1 MGLQFNMS
9 VYDLGYIQATQD
21 ITLYPNYAEG
31 CRVFR
36 DTFLA
41 EAQARC
47 PVRTG
52 YLRSTISA
60 SSTASSITCI
70 VGAEYAQYVEYGTSR
85 QSAQPY
91 FEPALQIALE
101 TAREY
106 WDKAENEVI
115 MKQRELV
122 QEGRKLENRLNQFQ
136 ENGEDII
143 EGANFQTILGIF
155 LIAFLMAIFTLLLE
169 SLFSS
174 FREIFSGDEE
184 EQPDSSHSGW
194 SSTSSF
200 ISIF

>member
-9 VYDLGYIQATQD
+9 VADLGYTLSTID
-21 ITLYPNYAEG
+21 IVLYPKYAQG
-31 CRVFR
+31 CRVFC

-60 SSTASSITCI
+60 STDGISMNCI
-70 VGAEYAQYVEYGTSR
+70 AGAEYAQYVEYGTSR

-101 TAREY
+101 TAQKY
-106 WDKAENEVI
+106 WDEAENEVI

-122 QEGRKLENRLNQFQ
+122 QRGRQLENRVNQFQ
-136 ENGEDII
+136 EDGIS
-143 EGANFQTILGIF
+143 TIQGTSLGGF
-155 LIAFLMAIFTLLLE
+155 FVAMLMAILIGLIRG
-169 SLFSS
+169 LFSAL
-174 FREIFSGDEE
+174 REAFSGNER
-184 EQPDSSHSGW
+184 EQPDGNHSGW
-194 SSTSSF
+194 SSISSF
-200 ISIF
+200 ISTF

>member
-9 VYDLGYIQATQD
+9 VQDLGYIQATQD

-60 SSTASSITCI
+60 YSTASSITCM

-101 TAREY
+101 TAQKY
-106 WDKAENEVI
+106 WDGAENEVI

-122 QEGRKLENRLNQFQ
+122 QRGKQLENRINQFE
-136 ENGEDII
+136 ENGTS
-143 EGANFQTILGIF
+143 TIQGTSLGSFFIAMLTAI
-155 LIAFLMAIFTLLLE
+155 LIGLIRG
-169 SLFSS
+169 LFSAL
-174 FREIFSGDEE
+174 REAFSGRD
-184 EQPDSSHSGW
+184 
-194 SSTSSF
+194 STS
-200 ISIF
+200 

>member
-1 MGLQFNMS
+1 MGLLFNMS
-9 VYDLGYIQATQD
+9 VQDLGYIQATQD
-21 ITLYPNYAEG
+21 IVLHPSYAEG
-31 CRVFR
+31 CRVFC

-60 SSTASSITCI
+60 SSTASSITCMA
-70 VGAEYAQYVEYGTSR
+70 GADYAQYVEYGTSR

-106 WDKAENEVI
+106 WDRAESEVI

-122 QEGRKLENRLNQFQ
+122 QRGRQLENRVNQFQ
-136 ENGEDII
+136 ED
-143 EGANFQTILGIF
+143 GASTIQGTSLGGF
-155 LIAFLMAIFTLLLE
+155 LVAMLMAVLIGLIRG
-169 SLFSS
+169 LFSAL
-174 FREIFSGDEE
+174 REAFSGNER
-184 EQPDSSHSGW
+184 EQPDGDHRGW
-194 SSTSSF
+194 SSLSSF
-200 ISIF
+200 ISTF

>member
-1 MGLQFNMS
+1 MGLLFNMS
-9 VYDLGYIQATQD
+9 VQDLGYIQATQD
-21 ITLYPNYAEG
+21 IVLHPNYAEG
-31 CRVFR
+31 CRVFC

-60 SSTASSITCI
+60 SSTASSITCM

-101 TAREY
+101 TARGY
-106 WDKAENEVI
+106 WDRAESEVI

-122 QEGRKLENRLNQFQ
+122 QRGRELEERINQFQ
-136 ENGEDII
+136 GNGVS
-143 EGANFQTILGIF
+143 TIRGTSLGGF
-155 LIAFLMAIFTLLLE
+155 LIAILMAVLIGLIE
-169 SLFSS
+169 GLFSAL
-174 FREIFSGDEE
+174 REAFSGSERG
-184 EQPDSSHSGW
+184 QPDSNHSNW
-194 SSTSSF
+194 SSISSF
-200 ISIF
+200 ISTF

>member
-1 MGLQFNMS
+1 MGLLFNMS
-9 VYDLGYIQATQD
+9 VQDLGYIQATQD
-21 ITLYPNYAEG
+21 IVLYPNYAEG
-31 CRVFR
+31 CRVFC

-41 EAQARC
+41 EARARC

-60 SSTASSITCI
+60 SSTASSITCM

-106 WDKAENEVI
+106 WDRAENEVI

-122 QEGRKLENRLNQFQ
+122 QRGRQLEDRVNQFQ
-136 ENGEDII
+136 ED
-143 EGANFQTILGIF
+143 GASTIRRTSGGF
-155 LIAFLMAIFTLLLE
+155 LVAILMAILIGLIKG
-169 SLFSS
+169 LFSAL
-174 FREIFSGDEE
+174 REAFSGNEQ
-184 EQPDSSHSGW
+184 EQPDSNHSGW
-194 SSTSSF
+194 SSISSF
-200 ISIF
+200 ISTF